1 MEAEVRLLR
10 QQFLD
15 ERTRREQMIIEQQQ
29 MVTKLQEQMVT
40 HEHDLLRRLKDSRDD
55 QMQLILGN

>member
-1 MEAEVRLLR
+1 
-10 QQFLD
+10 
-15 ERTRREQMIIEQQQ
+15 MIIEQQQ